1 MTNKTINFK
10 QERDFGDI
18 FNATFNFI
26 GQEFKKLG
34 TALLYFVVPVL
45 ILSAIAST
53 MYSVKSQ
60 EMTQAI
66 TQAGDNDPFAVFSV
80 MGSLAGY
87 LGIMM
92 LLMLLAF
99 TLLGAT
105 VYCYILLY
113 NQYGCDGFTLNDL
126 WKEVM
131 KNFWR
136 VLVALLLSGIVIGV
150 GFAFCVLPGVYLGVV
165 LSILLCIMIFEG
177 LGFSDAF
184 SRSFKLMKSNWWFA
198 FGVLIVSAIIVYIL
212 SLMVSLPGILMGFK
226 SLFANI
232 KKGSMDNMKFSTTFY
247 VVNSIASLLS
257 YLFGVITVVASAFLY
272 FSIVEKIEKPSL
284 VEKIEQ
290 MDQNA

>member
-87 LGIMM
+87 IGIMM
-92 LLMLLAF
+92 LLMLLSF

-105 VYCYILLY
+105 VYCYIQLY
-113 NQYGCDGFTLNDL
+113 IQQGRDGFTINDV
-126 WKEVM
+126 WREVM
-131 KNFWR
+131 KNFWK
-136 VLVALLLSGIVIGV
+136 VLLAMFIAGIVIGV

-177 LGFSDAF
+177 IGFSDAF

-198 FGVLIVSAIIVYIL
+198 FGVLIVSGIIVYVL
-212 SLMVSLPGILMGFK
+212 SLLVSIPGMLMGFK

-232 KKGSMDNMKFSTTFY
+232 KSGTMDNLKFSTSFY
-247 VVNSIASLLS
+247 IINSIASLLS
-257 YLFGVITVVASAFLY
+257 YLFAVITIVISAFLY
-272 FSIVEKIEKPSL
+272 FTFVEKLEKPSL
-284 VEKIEQ
+284 VDKVEQ
-290 MDQNA
+290 MGQNV